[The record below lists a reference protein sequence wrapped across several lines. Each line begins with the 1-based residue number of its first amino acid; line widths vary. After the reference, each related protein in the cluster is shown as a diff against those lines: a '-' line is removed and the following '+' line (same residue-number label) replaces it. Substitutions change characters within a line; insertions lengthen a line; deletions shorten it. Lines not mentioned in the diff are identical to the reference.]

1 MEPFLVSARKYRPL
15 HFNQVVGQHAITST
29 LEKAIESD
37 HLAQALLFCGPRGV
51 GKTSCARILAK
62 KINEQQLGF
71 SSEEDYAFN
80 IFELDAAS
88 NNSVDDI
95 RNLVDQVRIPPQKG
109 AYKIYI
115 IDEVHML
122 STAAF
127 NAFLKTLEEPPKHAI
142 FILATTEKHKIIPTI
157 LSRCQIYDFR
167 RITVKDIA
175 QHLGVIAADQGITA
189 DPEALHLIAQK
200 ADGALRDAL
209 SIFDRIASYSG
220 QELSRQAVSE
230 NLNILDYDTYFE
242 ATERL
247 ISGDIPS
254 LLLLFNKCVGMGFDG
269 HHFIQGLAAHLRD
282 LMLGLYPAT
291 ISLME
296 VAEET
301 KQRYVSQSQSITAPH
316 LLQAIDIANK
326 CDLDYKH
333 AKNQRLLVEIALMK
347 LASII
352 SHGEKKN
359 HSVDTAVSIIPP
371 AQFKDHKVVSD
382 PDTVPK
388 ETMASEP
395 IEKRSEE
402 TPKPVIA
409 TETASVPELEATPEI
424 SKVTEPEATPEI
436 SKVTEPE
443 ATPEISKTTEPE
455 ATPGVAEPNDRF
467 QTPNFQIEK
476 KQGVSGLS
484 LASLKAK
491 KAHELAQ
498 KDQVSETAPVIED
511 AFSEEVMRSHWSE
524 YVEKIEKEGQKIIA
538 SNLNAD
544 LPRLKEGF
552 VLEITLPNDTMK
564 KEVERAQSGVLD
576 YLKKKLN
583 NYSISLEVLVSESMD
598 TKYAFTPEEK
608 YEKIREKNPAVDL
621 LRSTFDLDLQ

>member
-1 MEPFLVSARKYRPL
+1 M
-15 HFNQVVGQHAITST
+15 GQHAITST

-62 KINEQQLGF
+62 KINEQQLGV

-167 RITVKDIA
+167 RITVGDIA
-175 QHLGVIAADQGITA
+175 QHLGVIAEDQGIQA

-230 NLNILDYDTYFE
+230 NLNILDYDTYFK
-242 ATERL
+242 ATDF
-247 ISGDIPS
+247 IIAGDIPS
-254 LLLLFNKCVGMGFDG
+254 LLLLFNQCVGMGFDG
-269 HHFIQGLAAHLRD
+269 HHFIQGLAAHFRD
-282 LMLGLYPAT
+282 LMLGHYPAT

-296 VAEET
+296 VGEET
-301 KQRYVSQSQSITAPH
+301 KGRYASQCKSIAPSDV
-316 LLQAIDIANK
+316 LKAIDIANS

-347 LASII
+347 LASIVN
-352 SHGEKKN
+352 HGEKKN
-359 HSVDTAVSIIPP
+359 HSLNAEVKIIPP
-371 AQFKDHKVVSD
+371 AEFKDHQAVHHPVTALNPSQITEPSD
-382 PDTVPK
+382 VK
-388 ETMASEP
+388 SM
-395 IEKRSEE
+395 
-402 TPKPVIA
+402 A
-409 TETASVPELEATPEI
+409 TEPLIPSQTEATPQDGEV
-424 SKVTEPEATPEI
+424 SEPK
-436 SKVTEPE
+436 S
-443 ATPEISKTTEPE
+443 
-455 ATPGVAEPNDRF
+455 RF
-467 QTPNFQIEK
+467 QSSNLQIER

-498 KDQVSETAPVIED
+498 KDQVSEQGPLIED
-511 AFSEEVMRSHWSE
+511 PFTETELRSHWNT
-524 YVEKIEKEGQKIIA
+524 YVAQIEKEGQKIIA

-544 LPRLKEGF
+544 PPRLKEGF
-552 VLEITLPNDTMK
+552 VVEITLPNDTMK

-583 NYSISLEVLVSESMD
+583 NYSISLEVQVSESMD

-621 LRSTFDLDLQ
+621 LRRTFDLDLQ

>member
-1 MEPFLVSARKYRPL
+1 
-15 HFNQVVGQHAITST
+15 VGQHAITST

-62 KINEQQLGF
+62 KINEQQLGV

-167 RITVKDIA
+167 RITVGDIA
-175 QHLGVIAADQGITA
+175 QHLGVIAKDQGIQA

-230 NLNILDYDTYFE
+230 NLNILDYDTYFK
-242 ATERL
+242 ATDF
-247 ISGDIPS
+247 IIAGDIPS
-254 LLLLFNKCVGMGFDG
+254 LLLLFNQCVGMGFDG
-269 HHFIQGLAAHLRD
+269 HHFIQGLAAHFRD
-282 LMLGLYPAT
+282 LMLGHYPAT
-291 ISLME
+291 IALME
-296 VAEET
+296 VGEET
-301 KQRYVSQSQSITAPH
+301 KGRYASQCKSIAPSDV
-316 LLQAIDIANK
+316 LKAIDIANS

-347 LASII
+347 LASIVN
-352 SHGEKKN
+352 HGEKKN
-359 HSVDTAVSIIPP
+359 HSLNAEVKIIPP
-371 AQFKDHKVVSD
+371 AEFKDHQAVHHPVTALNPSQITEPSD
-382 PDTVPK
+382 VK
-388 ETMASEP
+388 SM
-395 IEKRSEE
+395 
-402 TPKPVIA
+402 A
-409 TETASVPELEATPEI
+409 TEPLIPSQTEATPQDGEV
-424 SKVTEPEATPEI
+424 SEPK
-436 SKVTEPE
+436 S
-443 ATPEISKTTEPE
+443 
-455 ATPGVAEPNDRF
+455 RF
-467 QTPNFQIEK
+467 QSSNLQIER

-498 KDQVSETAPVIED
+498 KDQVSEQGPLIED
-511 AFSEEVMRSHWSE
+511 PFTETELRSHWNT
-524 YVEKIEKEGQKIIA
+524 YVAQIEKEGQKIIA

-544 LPRLKEGF
+544 PPRLKEGF
-552 VLEITLPNDTMK
+552 VIEITLPNDTMK

-583 NYSISLEVLVSESMD
+583 NYSISLEVQVSESMD

-621 LRSTFDLDLQ
+621 LRRTFDLDLQ

>member
-62 KINEQQLGF
+62 KINEQQLGV

-167 RITVKDIA
+167 RITVGDIA
-175 QHLGVIAADQGITA
+175 QHLGVIAKDQGIQA

-230 NLNILDYDTYFE
+230 NLNILDYDTYFK
-242 ATERL
+242 ATDF
-247 ISGDIPS
+247 IIAGDIPS
-254 LLLLFNKCVGMGFDG
+254 LLLLFNQCVGMGFDG
-269 HHFIQGLAAHLRD
+269 HHFIQGLAAHFRD
-282 LMLGLYPAT
+282 LMLGHYPAT

-296 VAEET
+296 VGEET
-301 KQRYVSQSQSITAPH
+301 KGRYASQCKSIAPSDV
-316 LLQAIDIANK
+316 LKAIDIANS

-347 LASII
+347 LASIVN
-352 SHGEKKN
+352 HGEKKN
-359 HSVDTAVSIIPP
+359 HSLNAEVKIIPP
-371 AQFKDHKVVSD
+371 AEFKDHQAVHHPVTALNPSQITEPSD
-382 PDTVPK
+382 VK
-388 ETMASEP
+388 SM
-395 IEKRSEE
+395 
-402 TPKPVIA
+402 A
-409 TETASVPELEATPEI
+409 TEPLIPSQTEATPQDGEV
-424 SKVTEPEATPEI
+424 SEPK
-436 SKVTEPE
+436 S
-443 ATPEISKTTEPE
+443 
-455 ATPGVAEPNDRF
+455 RF
-467 QTPNFQIEK
+467 QSSNLQIER

-498 KDQVSETAPVIED
+498 KDQVSEQGPLIED
-511 AFSEEVMRSHWSE
+511 PFTETELRSHWNT
-524 YVEKIEKEGQKIIA
+524 YVAQIEKEGQKIIA

-544 LPRLKEGF
+544 PPRLKEGF
-552 VLEITLPNDTMK
+552 VVEITLPNDTMK

-583 NYSISLEVLVSESMD
+583 NYSISLEVQVSESMD

-621 LRSTFDLDLQ
+621 LRRTFDLDLQ